1 MKITKIRHKSGNT
14 EIHYEKDLGNGKV
27 REVVVKSPE
36 TPLPAFLN
44 ILMYL
49 RIYLLQLM
57 EMPANEDETKKVK
70 VHGVSLDYSGD
81 NEVMGVVIVGVR
93 DLQLSRGVQVL
104 NSPHKLEKSNDAKQ
118 KLDTKAVDLV
128 CQLIDEAEKY
138 VNGEVAQEKLDFPK
152 DDNKSA
158 EQVVKEHISKSKD
171 KKLGPKKS
179 NKQKPTNGKSEK
191 KTKSDS
197 LVVKAKGK
205 YCSVPAG
212 YAQRLTELISK
223 NGEGLQ
229 EDQFTP
235 NQTGFFIDGNGFKF
249 EKDGNVLHIFSGL
262 DGFNFIPNTSM
273 VENVIIE
280 IIENLEEKAK
290 SIPSV
295 DEAKAAAAVK

>member
-1 MKITKIRHKSGNT
+1 MKITKIRHKSGST
-14 EIHYEKDLGNGKV
+14 EIHYEKDLGSGKV
-27 REVVVKSPE
+27 REVIVKSPE

-49 RIYLLQLM
+49 RIHLLQLM
-57 EMPANEDETKKVK
+57 EMQANEDETKKVK

-128 CQLIDEAEKY
+128 YQLIDEAEKY

-152 DDNKSA
+152 DEKSA
-158 EQVVKEHISKSKD
+158 ADVVKEHISKSKIKG

-179 NKQKPTNGKSEK
+179 KEVKPTNGKAEK
-191 KTKSDS
+191 KKG

-205 YCSVPAG
+205 YCTVPAG
-212 YAQRLTELISK
+212 FSQRLTELLAK
-223 NGEGLQ
+223 HPENLQ
-229 EDQFTP
+229 EDAF
-235 NQTGFFIDGNGFKF
+235 NSSQTGFFINGNGFKF
-249 EKDGNVLHIFSGL
+249 ERDGDVLHIFSGM
-262 DGFNFIPNTSM
+262 DGFNFISNTSM

-280 IIENLEEKAK
+280 IIENIEQTVAK
-290 SIPSV
+290 QVESS
-295 DEAKAAAAVK
+295 AAVN